1 MNNFTVK
8 QPGLLTLIQDKGR
21 YGAHNL
27 GLTNGGP
34 LDPLAFDWAN
44 RLLANDTNATC
55 LEISFGGLTLES
67 NVDSYIA
74 ITGAEISCKINGNDI
89 EQWRTHPIKQ
99 KDVLEFGYA
108 TAGVRA
114 YLAVSGGFSIEPSF
128 GSSATVVREKIG
140 GLNGDK
146 LQVGDELP
154 CHPVSSHDF
163 LSVASID
170 RPKYEKFATLRVV
183 LGYQQYAFKA
193 IEHLKFLS
201 SEYQVTDRSDRM
213 GFRLEGESIHSDM
226 VGMLSEGICHGAI
239 QIPADGQPIVLMNDR
254 QTIGGYPK
262 IGSVI
267 PVDTARLA
275 QLQPGSR
282 IKFESISLED
292 AHNIHV
298 LHQSRYQR
306 SLPISILKELKL

>member
-1 MNNFTVK
+1 MSYLTVK
-8 QPGLLTLIQDKGR
+8 KPGLLTLIQDRGR

-44 RLLANDTNATC
+44 RLLANASNASC

-67 NVDSYIA
+67 NVDSFIA
-74 ITGAEISCKINGNDI
+74 ITGAELTCKLNGQDI

-99 KDVLEFGYA
+99 NDLLEFGYA

-114 YLAVSGGFSIEPSF
+114 YLAISGGFNITPSF

-146 LQVGDELP
+146 LQTGDELP
-154 CHPVSSHDF
+154 CRPNSTQES
-163 LSVASID
+163 LSVAPID
-170 RPKYEKFATLRVV
+170 QPEYGDYATLRVV
-183 LGYQQYAFKA
+183 LGYQQQAFDA
-193 IEHLKFLS
+193 IQHLKFFS
-201 SEYQVTDRSDRM
+201 SEYLVTERSDRM

-282 IKFESISLED
+282 VKFESISLED

-298 LHQSRYQR
+298 LHQSRFHR
-306 SLPISILKELKL
+306 SLPISI